1 MLKYML
7 DTNIAIYVIKRRP
20 IGLIENVEGMRIFEA
35 LMWKE

>member
-20 IGLIENVEGMRIFEA
+20 LDVLPYPLDQNRGRRVRYR
-35 LMWKE
+35 